1 MERFLAA
8 IRNMFQVQDL
18 RKRILFTLAM
28 LAVYRIGAH
37 ITAPGINKVRLEQ
50 VWGEVGNTLLGVLD
64 LFSGGNFRTISVF
77 ALGVTPYITAS
88 IILQLM
94 TVVSPQLK
102 KLQEEGEMGRQKIN
116 QWTRYLTVGLA
127 AVQTFFVAN
136 WLQYNGVAS
145 VPGTRFLIMTALILT
160 TGTIFVMWLGEQI
173 TERGVGNG
181 VSLLIFAGI
190 VIGLPRGIQQVAQRL
205 SSGDPLE
212 TVGVIVMVL
221 ALVALIAFIVFVES
235 GRRKVAVSY
244 AKRHVGRQMV
254 GGQQTTMPLKV
265 NMGGV
270 IPVIFASSVLSMPQ
284 SLFSAFPPDPANQN
298 STWGRV
304 YQFFQFFHGGDPYYE
319 FVFMTLII
327 FFTLFNTHAN
337 GNNAAW
343 VDWVQANLVKGDH
356 PIYMVTY
363 VALILFFTFFYV
375 SIIFNVEEVAD
386 NLRKHGGFMPG
397 IRPGRATADYLRTIL
412 TRLTTVGAVYL
423 AFIAF
428 VPQFMLSGFK
438 VGRLPFVGTWLEN
451 FVSNTPGL
459 AWIPNGMGYKFY
471 FGGTSLL
478 ILVGVAMD
486 TVAQIESQLVMRNY
500 EGFLGGGGR
509 LRGRRT

>member
-1 MERFLAA
+1 MDKFLAA
-8 IRNMFQVQDL
+8 VRNMFQVPDL
-18 RKRILFTLAM
+18 RRRIFFTLGL
-28 LAVYRIGAH
+28 LAVYRLGAH
-37 ITAPGINKVRLEQ
+37 VSVPGVNHERLAQ
-50 VWGEVGNTLLGVLD
+50 VWNDVSGTLLSVLD

-127 AVQTFFVAN
+127 GIQTSFVAH
-136 WLQYNGVAS
+136 WLQINGVGA
-145 VPGTRFLIMTALILT
+145 PGWGFLLTTVLTLT

-181 VSLLIFAGI
+181 ISLLIFAGI
-190 VIGLPRGIQQVAQRL
+190 VIGLPRGVIQVFERVRG
-205 SSGDPLE
+205 GDVME
-212 TVGVIVMVL
+212 TIGVI
-221 ALVALIAFIVFVES
+221 ALVVALIAIIAFIVFVEA
-235 GRRKVAVSY
+235 GRRKIAVSY

-270 IPVIFASSVLSMPQ
+270 IPVIFASSVLALPQ
-284 SLFSAFPPDPANQN
+284 TVFSAFPPDPNNPTALWSRAYN
-298 STWGRV
+298 
-304 YQFFQFFHGGDPYYE
+304 FFGVFHGGDPYYE
-319 FVFMTLII
+319 LVFITLII
-327 FFTLFNTHAN
+327 
-337 GNNAAW
+337 
-343 VDWVQANLVKGDH
+343 V
-356 PIYMVTY
+356 
-363 VALILFFTFFYV
+363 FTFFYV
-375 SIIFNVEEVAD
+375 SIVFNVEEVAD

-397 IRPGRATADYLRTIL
+397 IRPGKATAEYLNTIL
-412 TRLTTVGAVYL
+412 TRLTFVGAIYL
-423 AFIAF
+423 AIIAF
-428 VPQFMLSGFK
+428 IPQFMLSGFK
-438 VGRLPFVGTWLEN
+438 VARLPFVGTWLDA
-451 FVSNTPGL
+451 FVSTTPGL
-459 AWIPNGMGYKFY
+459 GWIPTGMGYQFY

-486 TVAQIESQLVMRNY
+486 TVAQIEAQLVMRNY

-509 LRGRRT
+509 LRGRRA